1 MVLEKGEGH
10 RSQPARQEEGER
22 ETENV
27 HFLCKL
33 KVAPLPAS
41 SLLHSQIGWGG
52 PGSGRSQSL
61 SQAPPL
67 GHYLALG
74 LKLIL
79 SGFQGSSSRQG
90 LLLSLP
96 RLL

>member
-1 MVLEKGEGH
+1 MG
-10 RSQPARQEEGER
+10 GER
-22 ETENV
+22 KIENV

-33 KVAPLPAS
+33 KGAPPPAS
-41 SLLHSQIGWGG
+41 SFLHSQTSSGG

-61 SQAPPL
+61 SQARPL